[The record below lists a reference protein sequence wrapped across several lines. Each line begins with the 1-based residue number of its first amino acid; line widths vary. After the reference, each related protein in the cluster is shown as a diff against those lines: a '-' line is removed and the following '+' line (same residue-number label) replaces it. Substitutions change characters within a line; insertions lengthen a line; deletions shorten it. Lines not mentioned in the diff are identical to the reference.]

1 MQLPQLMRIKVI
13 LLLRSESV
21 PNPISQNITNWIRR
35 LHMREALGLENTRRD
50 LYPEA
55 AVART
60 EFHLSQILK
69 QKRKNPDWADN
80 LLRSARSTLEKLLP
94 LNPLQGVAPEHEL
107 ALFDHIQPI
116 FDGRFTGTMLLQ
128 YVV

>member
-1 MQLPQLMRIKVI
+1 
-13 LLLRSESV
+13 
-21 PNPISQNITNWIRR
+21 
-35 LHMREALGLENTRRD
+35 MREALGLDNTRRD

-60 EFHLSQILK
+60 EFHLSLILK
-69 QKRKNPDWADN
+69 QKKKNPDWADN

-94 LNPLQGVAPEHEL
+94 LNPLDGVPPEHEL

>member
-1 MQLPQLMRIKVI
+1 
-13 LLLRSESV
+13 
-21 PNPISQNITNWIRR
+21 
-35 LHMREALGLENTRRD
+35 MREALGLENSRRD

-69 QKRKNPDWADN
+69 QKRKNPDWSET
-80 LLRSARSTLEKLLP
+80 LLLNARDTLAKLLP
-94 LNPLQGVAPEHEL
+94 LNPLEGVPPEHEL

-116 FDGRFTGTMLLQ
+116 FDGRFTGTQLLR
-128 YVV
+128 YLV